1 MLEAYKCEPSR
12 KPGGNGWP
20 RLVAILIIYIISL
33 RANNASYDDELDN
46 DTYIYIYIHI
56 YIYIIYI

>member
-33 RANNASYDDELDN
+33 RANNAPYDDDDDDISPMEN
-46 DTYIYIYIHI
+46 EVN
-56 YIYIIYI
+56 

>member
-33 RANNASYDDELDN
+33 RANNAPYDDD
-46 DTYIYIYIHI
+46 DDDIYICIYIHI
-56 YIYIIYI
+56 ALVFD

>member
-1 MLEAYKCEPSR
+1 MLEACKCEPSR

-33 RANNASYDDELDN
+33 HANNAPYDDD
-46 DTYIYIYIHI
+46 DTYRRTVYIYIYIL
-56 YIYIIYI
+56 YIL

>member
-33 RANNASYDDELDN
+33 RANNAPYDDD
-46 DTYIYIYIHI
+46 DDDYT
-56 YIYIIYI
+56 